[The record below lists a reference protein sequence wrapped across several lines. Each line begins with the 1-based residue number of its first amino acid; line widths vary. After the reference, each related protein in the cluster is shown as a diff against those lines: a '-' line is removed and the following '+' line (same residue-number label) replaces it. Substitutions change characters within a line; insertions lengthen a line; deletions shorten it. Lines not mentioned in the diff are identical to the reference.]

1 MKWVGQPIP
10 RLRDPVL
17 LKGKGRFTADI
28 AVGAMAIR
36 FVRSPV
42 ARGTICGIEIP
53 EGAVV
58 FTAADITDIKPL
70 RPILHGRNYVPTDQ
84 PILANKRV
92 TYVGE
97 PVAAVIAATQSEAE
111 DIAEQVMLDIDV
123 LDPAIDVDEALK
135 PDAPRVHDQAPGNVL
150 VETSLKTPG
159 FDAVWAKAAQVVEV
173 DIRSR
178 RQNAMPMETRN
189 AHAVFD
195 HSTGRVTLY
204 TSVQNPHPIRT
215 GIADVLGMP
224 ETDLRVVA
232 PDVGGGFGQKMALV
246 PEYVFAVWVA
256 RKLEASV
263 AWIEDRNENLI
274 ASFHSRDQHHTVKA
288 AFDEN
293 AKLIAL
299 EADLRCNVG
308 AYSNYPITCGVEP
321 LMAMS
326 ELPGPYDLRE
336 YSVRTRGVTTN
347 TCPMAPYRG
356 VSRPVLTLSMERIMN
371 LAADRFGLDP
381 VEMRRRNLITEF
393 PYKTVTGSLYDAG
406 TYWESLERSAE
417 VLDLKGFRE
426 RQKKA
431 REEGRYLGIGFS
443 VFNER
448 SGYGTPT
455 FAARGME
462 ITPGYETV
470 EMAMDPSGYVIA
482 RIGASPHGQGLETGL
497 SQIIADELGIEP
509 SRIRIISG
517 DTDATPYGWGTFAS
531 RSLVLA
537 GGASKLA
544 AEQMRERLNKIA
556 GHLLQ
561 APPEEIELAGGV
573 ARRRGHEGS
582 VEITALARAAHHQSQ
597 LFGGGGPGLTTIAT
611 YDPAGTFSNAC
622 HSAIVEVDIE
632 TGHVKIERFLVVEDA
647 GILINPMIVDGQ
659 IHGGVVQGI
668 ANALFEE
675 IIYDETGNILTGSLM
690 DFIPPT
696 MSEVPTIEI
705 EHLETLTDASITKAK
720 GIGEG
725 GTIGPPAAI
734 INAIS
739 DALKPFGV
747 EIFEIPATPP
757 RIRQLI
763 REAAKEKS

>member
-17 LKGKGRFTADI
+17 LKGKGRFTSDI
-28 AVGAMAIR
+28 AKDALAIR

-42 ARGTICGIEIP
+42 ARGTIRSIEIP
-53 EGAVV
+53 EGATV
-58 FTAADITDIKPL
+58 FTADDLTDVKPL

-111 DIAEQVMLDIDV
+111 DIAEQVMLDINV

-135 PDAPRVHDQAPGNVL
+135 PDAPRVHEQAPGNVL
-150 VETSLKTPG
+150 VETTIKTPG
-159 FDAVWAKAAQVVEV
+159 FDTTWAKAAQVIEV

-195 HSTGRVTLY
+195 HSTGRITLY

-215 GIADVLGMP
+215 GLADSLNMP
-224 ETDLRVVA
+224 EGDLRVVA

-246 PEYVFAVWVA
+246 PEYVFAVWAA

-321 LMAMS
+321 LMAMA

-406 TYWESLERSAE
+406 TYKESVERSAE
-417 VLDLKGFRE
+417 ILDLQGFRE

-509 SRIRIISG
+509 SKIRIISG

-544 AEQMRERLNKIA
+544 AEQMRERLAKIA
-556 GHLLQ
+556 AHLLQ
-561 APPEEIELAGGV
+561 APPEEIELADGV

-582 VEITALARAAHHQSQ
+582 VEIAALARAAHHQSQ
-597 LFGGGGPGLTTIAT
+597 HFGGGGPGLTTIAT

-622 HSAIVEVDIE
+622 HSAIVEVDPE

-696 MSEVPTIEI
+696 MAEVPTIEV

-739 DALKPFGV
+739 DALKPFGI
-747 EIFEIPATPP
+747 EIFEIPATPQ
-757 RIRQLI
+757 RIRRLI
-763 REAAKEKS
+763 REAAKENT